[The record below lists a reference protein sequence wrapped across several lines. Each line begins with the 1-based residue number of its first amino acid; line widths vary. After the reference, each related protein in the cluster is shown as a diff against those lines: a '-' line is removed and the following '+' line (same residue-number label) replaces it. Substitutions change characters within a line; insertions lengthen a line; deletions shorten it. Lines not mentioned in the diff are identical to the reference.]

1 MKKIIVAI
9 TGASGAIYSKL
20 LLEQLVSLHQQ
31 IETIGVV
38 LSDNAK
44 IVLEQEKISLD
55 NILNNDIVKV
65 YDNSDY
71 YAPFA
76 SGSSK
81 NWHMAIVPS
90 TMGTLAKIASGISTD
105 LITRA
110 ADVMLKEKRKLILVP
125 REMPFNL
132 THLRNM
138 VAITEAGGIIS
149 AACPS
154 FYNTDNKTINDL
166 ALTVSTKV
174 IDLLN
179 LDIKHYRWQ
188 EQ

>member
-1 MKKIIVAI
+1 MKKIVVAI
-9 TGASGAIYSKL
+9 TGASGVIYAKL
-20 LLEQLVSLHQQ
+20 LLNQLLSIREQ
-31 IETIGVV
+31 IESIGII
-38 LSDNAK
+38 LSENAK
-44 IVLEQEKISLD
+44 IVLKQE
-55 NILNNDIVKV
+55 NINIDDILKDTKVKLYANN
-65 YDNSDY
+65 DY

-90 TMGTLAKIASGISTD
+90 TMGTLAKIAAGISTD

-110 ADVMLKEKRKLILVP
+110 ADVMLKEKRRLILVP

-132 THLRNM
+132 IQLRNM
-138 VAITEAGGIIS
+138 VSITESGGIIS
-149 AACPS
+149 VACPS
-154 FYNTDNKTINDL
+154 FYNTNNKTIDDL

-174 IDLLN
+174 IDLLG

-188 EQ
+188 E